1 MPLAAPFTHI
11 QAVVFDFDGTL
22 ARLTL
27 DFTALNAA
35 VHGAVNEI
43 LPEAPPFTPPA
54 LEWVTACLRFAEA
67 RRPELAGLINRQAEE
82 ALLAVEVA
90 AAEKG
95 ALFPHT
101 RPLLKRLRGEGIA
114 VGVITRNCRAAVL
127 TVFSDLEDFCPLL
140 AREDVPATKPDPAH
154 LLRMLDILGVAPQN
168 SLMVGDHPM
177 DILTG
182 QRAGTMTAGVVCG
195 HSSYEQLRSAAPDAV
210 LEHCGRLMLPV
221 RSLT

>member
-27 DFTALNAA
+27 DFAVLNATVHRA
-35 VHGAVNEI
+35 VCEI
-43 LPEAPPFTPPA
+43 LPEAPSFTPPA
-54 LEWVTACLRFAEA
+54 LEWVAACLRLADTSQ
-67 RRPELAGLINRQAEE
+67 PELATLINRRAEE

-95 ALFPHT
+95 ALFPYT
-101 RPLLKRLRGEGIA
+101 RPLLEHLRNEGIA
-114 VGVITRNCRAAVL
+114 AGVITRNCRAAVL

-140 AREDVPATKPDPAH
+140 AREDVPSPKPDPAH
-154 LLRMLDILGVAPQN
+154 LLRMLAILGVAPQH
-168 SLMVGDHPM
+168 SLMIGDHPM

-182 QRAGTMTAGVVCG
+182 QRAGTMTAGVACG
-195 HSSYEQLRSAAPDAV
+195 HSSYEQLRAAAPDAV
-210 LEHCGRLMLPV
+210 LEHCGRLV
-221 RSLT
+221 A